1 MDYYCVM
8 VFTGEEKTFKERANQ
23 LIKPSFPES
32 EFFVFERKLFTN
44 RRGWFDAVLFPG
56 YVFFGTSILSADFF
70 DQLKKIDGFCRILR
84 DNQHP
89 VKFTGEALEELKV
102 FINNGESWGVSKV
115 KFLPGQKIHVV
126 SGPLV
131 GLEGNI
137 VAVNKKRK
145 RITVQTNITSNSMR
159 FDLLFEDAEVVSQ

>member
-1 MDYYCVM
+1 MEYYCIM
-8 VFTGEEKTFKERANQ
+8 VLTGEEKAFRERAGQIMKER
-23 LIKPSFPES
+23 FPETD
-32 EFFVFERKLFTN
+32 FFVFERKLFTN

-56 YVFFGTSILSADFF
+56 YVFMGTKELSTEFF
-70 DQLKKIDGFCRILR
+70 EQLKKIDGFCRILQ
-84 DNQHP
+84 DNQNP
-89 VKFTGEALEELKV
+89 VKFSGEALEELEA

-115 KFLPGQKIHVV
+115 KFLPGQKIQVI

-131 GLEGNI
+131 GLSGNI

-159 FDLLFEDAEVVSQ
+159 FDLLFEDAEVESQ